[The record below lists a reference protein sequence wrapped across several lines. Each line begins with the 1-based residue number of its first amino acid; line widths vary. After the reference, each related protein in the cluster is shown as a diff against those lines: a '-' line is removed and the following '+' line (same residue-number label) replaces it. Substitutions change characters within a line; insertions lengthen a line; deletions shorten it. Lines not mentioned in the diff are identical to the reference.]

1 MKISF
6 MSKAVYATKEIW
18 SESKNPKHSD
28 SKFSKPPRHHTSGEL
43 SSKRLVHVYGEE
55 SDWCEEMLG
64 LENGTSLI
72 LSLLFCSQVHTPH
85 HCFLCYIYDSTQRPF
100 TLPYYFLE
108 QFETPFNSF
117 FDQLQDSNS
126 QQLFP
131 AF

>member
-1 MKISF
+1 MKISV
-6 MSKAVYATKEIW
+6 MAEAGNTTKEIW

-72 LSLLFCSQVHTPH
+72 LSLLNCKICTN
-85 HCFLCYIYDSTQRPF
+85 LIYEYRNSNKIVKQITEITKLRG
-100 TLPYYFLE
+100 E
-108 QFETPFNSF
+108 QFEWS
-117 FDQLQDSNS
+117 
-126 QQLFP
+126 
-131 AF
+131 